1 MSQGSNG
8 HVAADSGGM
17 PDNKVRFGV
26 FFPPTHDIAGNT
38 AVQLERDLQLIEL
51 ADNLGFDEAWV
62 GEHMSI
68 GYEMIASPELFLAA
82 ASQRTSRIKLGTAVS
97 SLPYHHPFTLANRIV
112 DLDLLSRGR
121 AMMGMGPGQLIS
133 DAAQMG
139 INFLDTRDRMV
150 EAAECIV
157 PLLRGESVT
166 RETEWFKLQDARLQ
180 NLPYNPDGIEFAV
193 ASVFTPTG
201 STLAGRLGLGLLS
214 IAASDLK
221 GFENLDVHWDNL
233 QRNAD
238 EHGHDVSRS
247 SWRVLGSMHLA
258 ESAEQARIEA
268 QTRIIPE
275 LINFNKAV
283 HDEDTWEPWME
294 SPEGSLEKWTTD
306 GLYMFGGVAT
316 VGTPQDGISTV
327 RKMQDKSGGFGC
339 YLLFMHNAAPFEET
353 KKSLE
358 LFAEYVIPEVRGTN
372 RSRQENVS
380 WFQRNSVDFHDAL
393 EQANVNA
400 QKKYGWSPVSSDA
413 ANRT

>member
-1 MSQGSNG
+1 
-8 HVAADSGGM
+8 
-17 PDNKVRFGV
+17 
-26 FFPPTHDIAGNT
+26 
-38 AVQLERDLQLIEL
+38 
-51 ADNLGFDEAWV
+51 
-62 GEHMSI
+62 
-68 GYEMIASPELFLAA
+68 
-82 ASQRTSRIKLGTAVS
+82 
-97 SLPYHHPFTLANRIV
+97 
-112 DLDLLSRGR
+112 
-121 AMMGMGPGQLIS
+121 
-133 DAAQMG
+133 
-139 INFLDTRDRMV
+139 
-150 EAAECIV
+150 
-157 PLLRGESVT
+157 
-166 RETEWFKLQDARLQ
+166 
-180 NLPYNPDGIEFAV
+180 
-193 ASVFTPTG
+193 
-201 STLAGRLGLGLLS
+201 
-214 IAASDLK
+214 
-221 GFENLDVHWDNL
+221 
-233 QRNAD
+233 
-238 EHGHDVSRS
+238 
-247 SWRVLGSMHLA
+247 MHLA